1 MGRAPDV
8 LPTWQDFGAD
18 LILTYDLDPIY
29 PMVVAAD
36 MDDDMRKR
44 WCLAYWCYY
53 HAGVSSSIAERPSK
67 YFYDCMRGCAIDKC
81 PRGMERRYFYGDLAW
96 NTIEKLE
103 EFGPP
108 ERVVEAMTQHSDFG
122 GVNSAVQSFYG
133 FGSWIA
139 WKIAD
144 MADRVLQI
152 DLDFSDT
159 NLNMYKDPKQ
169 GAAYILT
176 GDKKYPI
183 TEDELNGVVDAM
195 ELEYSGL
202 LAPPFQ
208 DRPIN
213 IQEVETVLCKYK
225 AHCLGFYPYGN
236 DTIHVAKALKGWGDL
251 ARSMLPVLREHTTY
265 LRGIT
270 I

>member
-1 MGRAPDV
+1 MSRAPDV
-8 LPTWQDFGAD
+8 LPTWQDFGTD
-18 LILTYDLDPIY
+18 LILTYDLDPVY
-29 PMVVAAD
+29 PMVVAVD
-36 MDDDMRKR
+36 IDDDMRKR

-53 HAGVSSSIAERPSK
+53 HVGVAGVVAESNACN
-67 YFYDCMRGCAIDKC
+67 FYNVMRSGISRNW

-96 NTIEKLE
+96 NTMVGLE
-103 EFGPP
+103 IFGSP
-108 ERVVEAMTQHSDFG
+108 ELVVDMMTLQSDFQ
-122 GVNSAVQSFYG
+122 SANVTVQEFYG

-152 DLDFSDT
+152 DIDFSDT
-159 NLNMYKDPKQ
+159 NLNMYTDPKQ

-183 TEDELNGVVDAM
+183 TEDELNGVVNEM
-195 ELEYSGL
+195 ETYYSGL

-236 DTIHVAKALKGWGDL
+236 DTIHVAKALEGWGDL
-251 ARSMLPVLREHTTY
+251 AQSMLPVLREFTTY
-265 LRGIT
+265 E
-270 I
+270 

>member
-1 MGRAPDV
+1 MSRAPDV
-8 LPTWQDFGAD
+8 LPTWQDFGTD
-18 LILTYDLDPIY
+18 LIMSYDLDPVY
-29 PMVVAAD
+29 PVIVATN

-44 WCLAYWCYY
+44 CCLAYWCFY
-53 HAGVSSSIAERPSK
+53 HLGVASMIAERSSE
-67 YFYDCMRGCAIDKC
+67 YFYSEMRSQVTNKC
-81 PRGMERRYFYGDLAW
+81 PRGMERRYFYGNLAW
-96 NTIEKLE
+96 NTIEGLE
-103 EFGPP
+103 KFGSP
-108 ERVVEAMTQHSDFG
+108 EEVVDMMTQHSCFQS
-122 GVNSAVQSFYG
+122 VNIAAQSFYG
-133 FGSWIA
+133 FGDWIA

-152 DLDFSDT
+152 ELDFSDT
-159 NLNMYKDPKQ
+159 NLNIYKDPKQ

-176 GDKKYPI
+176 GDKKYLI
-183 TEDELNGVVDAM
+183 TEDELNGVVGDM
-195 ELEYSGL
+195 ETYYSGL

-236 DTIHVAKALKGWGDL
+236 DTIHIAKALKGWGDL
-251 ARSMLPVLREHTTY
+251 AQSMIPVLRDYTTY
-265 LRGIT
+265 LRGVT

>member
-1 MGRAPDV
+1 MSRVPDV

-44 WCLAYWCYY
+44 WCLAYWCFY
-53 HAGVSSSIAERPSK
+53 HAGVSSVVAERSSK
-67 YFYDCMRGCAIDKC
+67 YFYEEMRSQVTNKC
-81 PRGMERRYFYGDLAW
+81 PRGMERRYFYGNLAW
-96 NTIEKLE
+96 NTIEGLDN
-103 EFGPP
+103 FGSP
-108 ERVVEAMTQHSDFG
+108 EQVVDMMTLQSDFQ
-122 GVNSAVQSFYG
+122 SANVTIQEFYG

-152 DLDFSDT
+152 ELDFSDT

-169 GAAYILT
+169 GAAYILK
-176 GDKKYPI
+176 GDKHDHI
-183 TEDELNGVVDAM
+183 DEWELEWVVNWMEDEFA
-195 ELEYSGL
+195 GL

-225 AHCLGFYPYGN
+225 AHCFGFYPYGN
-236 DTIHVAKALKGWGDL
+236 DTIHVAKALPGWGDL
-251 ARSMLPVLREHTTY
+251 AQSMIPVLRDYTTY
-265 LRGIT
+265 LRGVT